1 MLQIEAAGGRRDEL
15 DIGGARRGDE
25 RTAARAGRL
34 GGAGVRDRVGGTGR
48 QGGLRVLPD
57 RQCGRCRAR
66 RAAQPVDGAAR
77 RRTRCGRCLPVDD
90 QPVGRWRFRRAA
102 CHRSRWLQR
111 LRRWPG
117 HRRFGR
123 DAGRQVAQRGGRP
136 FVIDRVDRAEAI
148 FIAGGDQADYIN
160 LWKGTPLQAAI
171 ERAMARNV
179 PIGGTSAGLAVL
191 GQVDFAALNGTIDS
205 ARALGNPYDKRITL
219 DQGFLTGAGLTGV
232 IADAHLDSR
241 DRMGRLVTFLARMV
255 NADGWLSPAAAGG
268 IGLDVETA
276 LVIVNGTATRLGVG
290 SAYFLKP
297 TMAPTVCAA
306 KQPLTF
312 RNVMVERLSGSGSFN
327 LPMWR
332 GTGTTL
338 YDLSAENGVLYS
350 SQPGGSVY

>member
-1 MLQIEAAGGRRDEL
+1 MRALRRGLAAWAVLVCGITPAAQAAKVDYDYYLTGSQADAVRAAPRSPSTVLLGGGPDVDDAFRWMISQSAGGDFVVLRAT
-15 DIGGARRGDE
+15 GADGYNPYVYGLGTVDSVETLVVKSRS
-25 RTAARAGRL
+25 AAA
-34 GGAGVRDRVGGTGR
+34 D
-48 QGGLRVLPD
+48 
-57 RQCGRCRAR
+57 
-66 RAAQPVDGAAR
+66 
-77 RRTRCGRCLPVDD
+77 
-90 QPVGRWRFRRAA
+90 
-102 CHRSRWLQR
+102 
-111 LRRWPG
+111 
-117 HRRFGR
+117 
-123 DAGRQVAQRGGRP
+123 P

-148 FIAGGDQADYIN
+148 FIAGGDQSDYIN

-171 ERAMARNV
+171 ERAMSRNV

-191 GQVDFAALNGTIDS
+191 GQFDFAALNGTIDS
-205 ARALGNPYDKRITL
+205 ARALGNPYDKRITI
-219 DQGFLTGAGLTGV
+219 DQGFLTGSGLTGV
-232 IADAHLDSR
+232 VADAHLDTR

-255 NADGWLSPAAAGG
+255 NADGWLQPSAAGG

-297 TMAPTVCAA
+297 TIAPTVCAP

>member
-1 MLQIEAAGGRRDEL
+1 MNSTAVGRGAAMNAL
-15 DIGGARRGDE
+15 RRGL
-25 RTAARAGRL
+25 AAWAVLACAIASAAPAAKVDYEYFLTGSAADVVRAEPRSPATVLL
-34 GGAGVRDRVGGTGR
+34 GGG
-48 QGGLRVLPD
+48 PD
-57 RQCGRCRAR
+57 
-66 RAAQPVDGAAR
+66 
-77 RRTRCGRCLPVDD
+77 VDD
-90 QPVGRWRFRRAA
+90 AFRWMINQSGGGDFLVLRATGA
-102 CHRSRWLQR
+102 DGYNAYVYGLGTVDSVETLVVKSRSAAA
-111 LRRWPG
+111 
-117 HRRFGR
+117 
-123 DAGRQVAQRGGRP
+123 DP

-171 ERAMARNV
+171 ERAIARNV